1 MNPEETRNLIENSDV
16 FQTTFTGT
24 HTSTLGVEENIG
36 IPDGK
41 RFMHTINTGP
51 TGSGKTELM
60 VNAALQDIN
69 KGRGVGILVPKGHAI
84 DEIIA
89 RMPEDR
95 IDDIV
100 YINPASSTGPP
111 ALNVLEPYTDDAVN
125 TEKQKEIIVNDVVD
139 LFKRRSDNWGERF
152 GRFLDHLLR
161 AHIEI
166 NIDHEESYNLY
177 NLYECIRSEDRMD
190 QLIQQTSDSIRR
202 KQLNRIKDEY
212 GKKELNPVEYR
223 LEDFTGNRLLR
234 DMISADESGIN
245 FREAVDNQK
254 IILVELQKGIIGE
267 ETAQVIGSLVLTKIW
282 SAIQSRV
289 NQDPESRE
297 PFHLYVDELQNF
309 GSSDSSIATM
319 LAEGRE
325 YRLGLWLATQYL
337 SRLDGEMQDAV
348 VVNCRNKV
356 VFKPSDGD
364 ASTLS
369 RVIDVDKKVLERLGE
384 YQAIVQKPV
393 SGPDEEAVMV
403 VDTYPPWEG
412 DRSRISDVREEQAI
426 AANTAGEL
434 DVSTRTGTHPTAGS
448 KMHDALLAVAENR
461 LHELDAQQV
470 TIFGQTGE
478 DRADGLVIFDDGSRA
493 YLEAE
498 NTTLSKPGKVLHN
511 LKRAHED
518 GSECLFAVREEE
530 REKLDSILSDP
541 VNRDGT
547 GHEDS
552 EGEYAY
558 YKTGSG
564 EPFTDVDLVEEAEH
578 RVIEVSGDELEGYM
592 EDVEAECPQLD
603 NGFTKEELEIEC
615 MEREDDGYCQALG
628 QQCVLTE
635 RDD

>member
-1 MNPEETRNLIENSDV
+1 MNPEETRNLIENSDA

-24 HTSTLGVEENIG
+24 HTSTLGVEEDVG
-36 IPDGK
+36 IPDDK
-41 RFMHTINTGP
+41 RFMHTIITGP
-51 TGSGKTELM
+51 TGSGKTELL

-69 KGRGVGILVPKGHAI
+69 KDRGIAMVVPAGHAI

-95 IDDIV
+95 INDIL

-111 ALNVLEPYTDDAVN
+111 ALNVLEPYTEDAVN

-161 AHIEI
+161 AHIEM
-166 NIDHEESYNLY
+166 NIEHGESYNLY
-177 NLYECIRSEDRMD
+177 DLYECIRSEDRMD
-190 QLIQQTSDSIRR
+190 NLIQRTGDSIRR

-212 GKKELNPVEYR
+212 GTKELNPVEYR

-234 DMISADESGIN
+234 DMISADESGVN
-245 FREAVDNQK
+245 FRKAVNNQK
-254 IILVELQKGIIGE
+254 IILVELQKGVIGE

-289 NQDPESRE
+289 NQSVESRE

-325 YRLGLWLATQYL
+325 YRLGLCLATQYL
-337 SRLDGEMQDAV
+337 SRLDADMQDAV
-348 VVNCRNKV
+348 VVNCRNKIA
-356 VFKPSDGD
+356 FKPADGD

-369 RVIDVDKKVLERLGE
+369 RVMGADKKVLERLSE
-384 YQAIVQKPV
+384 YQVVLQKPV
-393 SGPDEEAVMV
+393 SGVDDEAMIT

-412 DRSRISDVREEQAI
+412 ERERISDVREEQAI
-426 AANTAGEL
+426 AASTAGEL
-434 DVSTRTGTHPTAGS
+434 EVSERTGTHQTAGGD
-448 KMHDALLAVAENR
+448 MHDALLAVAEKR

-470 TIFGQTGE
+470 NIFGQTG
-478 DRADGLVIFDDGSRA
+478 DNRADGFALFEDGSQA

-511 LKRAHED
+511 LKRAYED
-518 GSECLFAVREEE
+518 GNECIFVVREEE
-530 REKLDSILSDP
+530 RDRLEAILRDP
-541 VNRDGT
+541 VNRSGT
-547 GHEDS
+547 GQEDS

-564 EPFTDVDLVEEAEH
+564 EQFTDLELVEDSEYRVLDVSAE
-578 RVIEVSGDELEGYM
+578 ELQKFI

-603 NGFTKEELEIEC
+603 NGFTKDELKIEC
-615 MEREDDGYCQALG
+615 MERLDDGYCQALG

-635 RDD
+635 GDD